1 LQSGGRHGAYS
12 SSVKSFKF
20 NVVALGV
27 ASSVTLSAG
36 LYSRD
41 QRTQCDVMQTI
52 PIALPN
58 VAPTVINV
66 SAVVTPSES
75 FLQSVIRSV
84 KKTTCEVAKG
94 AVKTVRYAQRILLYT
109 LYGIPLTGLLPANYM
124 LGSSFP
130 AVEEFTWDYIMW
142 SIQRLGPCF
151 VKLAQW
157 ASTRPDL
164 FPPRLVERLVKLQ
177 DDVAVNHPRDTIH
190 KTLSVA
196 FGENWQDVLE
206 LDPVPLGAGSVAQVF
221 KGTLKKTM
229 KTAVEPIEGDTGV
242 NMYGFKNKKA
252 PEIVPTGRQV
262 AIKMIHPHVEQLVRT
277 DMELLSLFANLMD
290 KFPSL
295 EILSLGETCRQ
306 FADIM
311 NKQLDLRVEA
321 NNLIKF
327 TQKFANDKWAAFPA
341 PIETLISHNVM
352 VETLMEGKPINYF
365 MDLKSEVGDSVHSLK
380 MKLSDL
386 GCRLILKM
394 VFFDNFVHG
403 DLHPGNLLVDFL
415 PNGEPRLLV
424 LDCGI
429 IYSVKGEKEY
439 QNLVNVCT
447 SFMKHDGR
455 AAARYM
461 IEHTSSET
469 VQHAGD
475 FCEAVQQMVVDTE
488 QHSYFEHLGEYVAKV
503 CDLARKHNVRL
514 DPAYFKIAMALK
526 VAEGISLA
534 FNKDLDLVSKCI
546 PIIVKAQ
553 ALKAM
558 GVTNFPKPED
568 DPNRD
573 KDSKKDAAK

>member
-1 LQSGGRHGAYS
+1 MFRRILQSGGRHGAYS

-58 VAPTVINV
+58 VTPTVINV
-66 SAVVTPSES
+66 STAIAPTES

-124 LGSSFP
+124 LGSSVP

-151 VKLAQW
+151 VKLAKW

-196 FGENWQDVLE
+196 FGENWQEVLE
-206 LDPVPLGAGSVAQVF
+206 LDPLPLGAGSVAQVF
-221 KGTLKKTM
+221 KGTLKKSM
-229 KTAVEPIEGDTGV
+229 KTAVDPIEGDTGV
-242 NMYGFKNKKA
+242 NMYGFKNRKA
-252 PEIVPTGRQV
+252 PEIVPSGRQV

-277 DMELLSLFANLMD
+277 DMELLSLFANFMD
-290 KFPSL
+290 RFPSL

-327 TQKFANDKWAAFPA
+327 TQKFASDKWAAFPA

-403 DLHPGNLLVDFL
+403 DLHPGEHFISCFILYFMNVWSFAVLSAYLTLRLSFSRLHATLIIFCHSLSFQRQFAGGLFAQWRAPPVGAGL
-415 PNGEPRLLV
+415 WHHLQCERREGIPEPRQRVHLLHEARRARGGS
-424 LDCGI
+424 L
-429 IYSVKGEKEY
+429 
-439 QNLVNVCT
+439 
-447 SFMKHDGR
+447 HDRTHLLRDR
-455 AAARYM
+455 AAC
-461 IEHTSSET
+461 
-469 VQHAGD
+469 G
-475 FCEAVQQMVVDTE
+475 
-488 QHSYFEHLGEYVAKV
+488 
-503 CDLARKHNVRL
+503 
-514 DPAYFKIAMALK
+514 
-526 VAEGISLA
+526 
-534 FNKDLDLVSKCI
+534 
-546 PIIVKAQ
+546 
-553 ALKAM
+553 
-558 GVTNFPKPED
+558 
-568 DPNRD
+568 
-573 KDSKKDAAK
+573 